1 MPAPGSQ
8 PGDRYRGWMRLRTS
22 VPGEVKNKLTI
33 EPGERILA
41 SDRDA
46 SDRWWVGT
54 NLALNIPEE
63 SGHRRLPWER
73 IDAVQ
78 WDRDAEVLR
87 ITETA
92 PFGEPTPT
100 TTARVAPSSRLLRLI
115 RERVMASIV
124 VNRHVPLYGKE
135 GVRVLARRRPG
146 TDDALV
152 WSMAFDASVDPA
164 DPTVLA
170 DAEVALA
177 HIREQIES

>member
-1 MPAPGSQ
+1 
-8 PGDRYRGWMRLRTS
+8 MRLRTS
-22 VPGEVKNKLTI
+22 VPGAVKAKLTI
-33 EPGERILA
+33 ERGERILA

-54 NLALNIPEE
+54 NLALHVPDET
-63 SGHRRLPWER
+63 GHRRLPWER
-73 IDAVQ
+73 IDAVR
-78 WDRDAEVLR
+78 WDRDDEVLR

-100 TTARVAPSSRLLRLI
+100 TTARLEPSSRLLRLV

-146 TDDALV
+146 TDDPLL

-164 DPTVLA
+164 DPAVLA
-170 DAEVALA
+170 DAEAALD
-177 HIREQIES
+177 HIRGQIES